1 MIFLSLKKN
10 YNRVWLIVIES
21 DWLWTSLIYCDRFW
35 SIIQK
40 EKQLNLIIFELFTW
54 TTVSFGL
61 GSDNARKRIKEKN
74 RRFGLIFHSKKKFKS
89 HYFLVHYC
97 YVSRVELA
105 FLNKRKWKKCCY
117 QFWGIPNYEMERVY
131 LVPEKSLN
139 QSECCS
145 RKKNPKSVQE
155 VAQIV
160 IWRFFWGDILNV
172 ANS

>member
-1 MIFLSLKKN
+1 MN
-10 YNRVWLIVIES
+10 ES
-21 DWLWTSLIYCDRFW
+21 DLLW
-35 SIIQK
+35 SI
-40 EKQLNLIIFELFTW
+40 LIDHSERETVKSYYFWIIYMNNCVIW
-54 TTVSFGL
+54 TRV
-61 GSDNARKRIKEKN
+61 RKCAKTHKGKKSQVWSN
-74 RRFGLIFHSKKKFKS
+74 FPFQKKFKS